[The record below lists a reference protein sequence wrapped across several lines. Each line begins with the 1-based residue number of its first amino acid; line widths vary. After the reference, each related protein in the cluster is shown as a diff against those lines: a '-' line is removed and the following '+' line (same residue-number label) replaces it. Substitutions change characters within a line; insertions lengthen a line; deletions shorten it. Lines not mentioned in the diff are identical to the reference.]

1 MGRRIELPDVRYDV
15 VSLQGGYDLVTPTLS
30 LVAGAVRDALN
41 FEINVTGGYT
51 RIKGYERVDG
61 RPAPS
66 AAQYLVLMVSAT
78 AGVSVGNTVN
88 NSPGTATGVVVAV
101 TSTTVVITKLVN
113 NFAVSDTLKVGATPI
128 GTITQVGLGVSSLL
142 NATYAAAAADVYR
155 ADIQAVPGSG
165 PVRGVCYYGGSL
177 YAWRDNVGAT
187 ALAIYKATAGG
198 WSAVVL
204 LNELRFTAGSG
215 AQPAEG
221 ATITKGAVSAVVRRV
236 VLESGTWGAGTAAG
250 RFIIDNP
257 TGGSFTAGAFTAGV
271 VATASGAQTAIT
283 LLPGG
288 RVRTRLGSFG
298 GGTGLTRIY
307 GCDGVNRGFEF
318 DGTVLVPINTGMASD
333 RPTRVAVHNSRLYFS
348 FGPSLQYSVIVA
360 PYQWSAVIGAGEIA
374 MNDDITD
381 LLSLPGNQ
389 GGGALLIASRKNT
402 KILYGSSPTD
412 WQLADY
418 TVGIGVLSDTAQ
430 RMEQTYG
437 FSERGV
443 IALDATQNFGNFD
456 TSTLTLNLRPFIQGR
471 RTLATAGGLNRE
483 KSQYRVFFSDGYA
496 LYLTVINGK
505 YSGAMPVYFPNAVAC
520 WCDGETPDGAETS
533 FFGSTNGFV
542 YRLDAG
548 TSHDGAAMD
557 YYFLT
562 NYNAMNSPRIRK
574 RFMRA
579 SIEVSGN
586 SYASFG
592 FSYELGYATSE
603 ITQPGSTDYVLPFS
617 AVNWDLFTWDNF
629 IWDGKTLGPSEV
641 EMTGTAENVAL
652 RIGGR
657 SAIFDSFTINSVIVH
672 YIPRRGLRG

>member
-1 MGRRIELPDVRYDV
+1 MGRQLDLPPVRYGV
-15 VSLQGGYDLVTPTLS
+15 VELQGGYDLVTPTLS

-41 FEINVTGGYT
+41 FEISVTGGYS
-51 RIKGYERVDG
+51 RIRGYERVDG

-66 AAQYLVLMVSAT
+66 VAQYLVLVVSAT
-78 AGVSVGNTVN
+78 AGVAVGNTVN
-88 NSPGTATGVVVAV
+88 NAPGTATAVVIAV
-101 TSTTVVITKLVN
+101 TSSTVVVTKTVN
-113 NFAVSDTLKVGATPI
+113 TFSVAETLKVGATPI
-128 GTITQVGLGVSSLL
+128 GTITQVGIGVTSLQ
-142 NATYAAAAADVYR
+142 NAQYAAAAADVYR
-155 ADIQAVPGSG
+155 ADITAVPGSG
-165 PVRGVCYYGGSL
+165 AVRGVCYYGGNL

-187 ALAIYKATAGG
+187 ALAIYKATSTG
-198 WSAVVL
+198 WSAVTL
-204 LNELRFTAGSG
+204 LNELSFTAGSG

-257 TGGSFTAGAFTAGV
+257 SGGSFTAGAFTAGV
-271 VATASGAQTAIT
+271 VATAGGAQTAIT

-298 GGTGLTRIY
+298 GGTGANRIY

-318 DGTVLVPINTGMASD
+318 DGTVLVPINTGMAVD
-333 RPTRVAVHNSRLYFS
+333 RPTRLAIHNGRLFFA
-348 FGPSLQYSVIVA
+348 FGPSLQFSVIVA

-381 LLSLPGNQ
+381 LLSLPGDQ
-389 GGGALLIASRKNT
+389 SGSALLIASRKNT
-402 KILYGSSPTD
+402 KILYGTS
-412 WQLADY
+412 QLSDY
-418 TVGIGVLSDTAQ
+418 TVGIGVLPDTAQ

-471 RTLATAGGLNRE
+471 RTLATAGGLNRD
-483 KSQYRVFFSDGYA
+483 KSQYRVFFSDGYG

-505 YSGAMPVYFPNAVAC
+505 YSGAMPVFFPNAVAC
-520 WCDGETPDGAETS
+520 WSEGESPDGAETS

-548 TSHDGAAMD
+548 TSHDGTAID

-562 NYNAMNSPRIRK
+562 NYNAIGSPRIKK

-579 SIEVSGN
+579 SIEATGE

-603 ITQPGSTDYVLPFS
+603 ITQPGSTDYALPFAS
-617 AVNWDLFTWDNF
+617 VNWDSFTWDNF
-629 IWDGKTLGPSEV
+629 VWDGKTLGPSEV
-641 EMTGTAENVAL
+641 EMSGTAENVAI

-657 SAIFDSFTINSVIVH
+657 SAIFDAFTINSVILH